1 MEEDH
6 HETKAAGGRGE
17 EEEAESG
24 SEHTTRT
31 SHNEVESAQEC
42 GANLMDSLKDIN
54 PPEHLDKDPQSEA
67 GIQASNAKVLPELT
81 LVLIGDTNAID
92 IGSSNLLLENDEQV
106 SGFSTELYNLCGR
119 VISVTNMLGLQNI
132 ESFHLN
138 DTIHA
143 FLLLIPNGLHVS
155 HYSSGLQW
163 LEKNF
168 GKESLDFLM
177 TVVTYKS
184 DEKCENTLTDLKVNG
199 SFEEKRY
206 HKCLRSMTNT
216 GEILELLEK
225 IDRMA
230 SENNP
235 SFYGGSM
242 HHEDKEQMDNMD
254 PKYLKDKGF
263 VQQNCAGKLHYLRKS
278 CS

>member
-1 MEEDH
+1 M
-6 HETKAAGGRGE
+6 
-17 EEEAESG
+17 
-24 SEHTTRT
+24 
-31 SHNEVESAQEC
+31 
-42 GANLMDSLKDIN
+42 
-54 PPEHLDKDPQSEA
+54 
-67 GIQASNAKVLPELT
+67 LPELT

-92 IGSSNLLLENDEQV
+92 MGSSNLLLENDEQV
-106 SGFSTELYNLCGR
+106 SEFSRGLYNLCGR
-119 VISVTNMLGLQNI
+119 VISVINMLGLQNI

-206 HKCLRSMTNT
+206 HTCLRSMTNA

-225 IDRMA
+225 IDGMA

-235 SFYGGSM
+235 SCYGGSM
-242 HHEDKEQMDNMD
+242 HHEDKEQRDTMDS
-254 PKYLKDKGF
+254 KYLKDKGV
-263 VQQNCAGKLHYLRKS
+263 VQQNCAGLYT
-278 CS
+278 